1 MSSTSSSTQID
12 DLDGPITLHVENGR
26 GTVEV
31 SATDTTGASIELNG
45 PDIDD
50 VRIDLVGDDL
60 FVIVPQRRGGFLA
73 GERRVD
79 IVATVPTRSSLT
91 AKLGSADLTA
101 QGSYDHVAVR
111 SGSGDISLDVLAG
124 PALVETGTG
133 GVRIELAE
141 QALRV
146 KSGSGDVTVGRTAH
160 DVSIS
165 TGSGD
170 VQIDTCT
177 GSTQVKTGS
186 GDLSVAHAEASVSLT
201 TGSGDLVVD
210 EMRGGRLQL
219 KGASGDLR
227 LGVPAGLPVW
237 TDVSTVSGQITSTL
251 EGAGQPEPGADHLE
265 IHATTV
271 SGDIILQQL

>member
-101 QGSYDHVAVR
+101 RGSYDHVAVR